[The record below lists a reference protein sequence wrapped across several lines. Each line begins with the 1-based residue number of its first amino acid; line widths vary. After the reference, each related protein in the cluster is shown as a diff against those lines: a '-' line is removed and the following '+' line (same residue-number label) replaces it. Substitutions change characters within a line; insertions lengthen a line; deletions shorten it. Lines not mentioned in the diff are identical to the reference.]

1 MSARQSHFITI
12 LACAATL
19 LALLACSKQEQ
30 TKPEVVMPVLV
41 TKAVIGPRAAEL
53 AYSGEVRARHETI
66 KAFRVGGKIIER
78 YVEVGS
84 LVKPGEALARIDA
97 RDYELG
103 SHGVQSQIQGVRADY
118 DQARKELERFATLR
132 DKKFISQAEFDRR
145 QNAVNLARARLSEL
159 QSQAGVTSNQ
169 VAYTV
174 LRSDETSVVTA
185 IEAERG
191 QVVAAGQ
198 AVLRLAQLGETD
210 VIIGVPENQLGEL
223 RQAQGVRVSVWAN
236 PGKFYEGT
244 VREISPIADPE
255 TRTYTAKIALVAPDD
270 KIRLGM
276 TATVKLKGAESTA
289 AFVPLSAL
297 YRKNAQTALWIVDP
311 ATQKV
316 NLVPV
321 VVKAF
326 SENEVEIASGLRG
339 GETIVTAGVHKLYPG
354 QKVRILESTQP

>member
-1 MSARQSHFITI
+1 MSARPSHLTEI
-12 LACAATL
+12 LVCAATL
-19 LALLACSKQEQ
+19 LALVACSKGEQ

-41 TKAVIGPRAAEL
+41 TKAIIGPRAGEL
-53 AYSGEVRARHETI
+53 SYSGEVRARHETI

-145 QNAVNLARARLSEL
+145 QNAVNIARARLSEL

-169 VAYTV
+169 VGYTV
-174 LRSDETSVVTA
+174 LRSDETGVVTA

-289 AFVPLSAL
+289 AFIPLSAL